1 MSCIFN
7 FQLTKEYLEQISK
20 VSGGSEASMSC
31 IESSGDEYILSK
43 DSIHESSSEGPYDL
57 TSKVPLVKLKKQ
69 AGTPVKAS
77 DYMHCINCEALLKR
91 KSLWRQ
97 IHVQVQAFTKMQ
109 HNKARQKSD
118 PITLC
123 LCTARTRW
131 F

>member
-1 MSCIFN
+1 MQCHKMAWH
-7 FQLTKEYLEQISK
+7 LISR
-20 VSGGSEASMSC
+20 
-31 IESSGDEYILSK
+31 
-43 DSIHESSSEGPYDL
+43 HSSETAVAQAIAFPLNSKELKLHFDL
-57 TSKVPLVKLKKQ
+57 IRNKGNQAHNNEVLKAGSGTLIPSQQ

-91 KSLWRQ
+91 KSLWRH

-131 F
+131 C